1 MVQLIVPLTHEIFG
15 VERVDGGAV
24 EAHHNRMVTPNQWA
38 SKSSSRQSAIAEQV
52 VMSTP
57 FDLFSFLERGS
68 VFKYRSSIIFVLLNI
83 QKYIILL
90 MKCTPADG

>member
-1 MVQLIVPLTHEIFG
+1 VQLIVLLTHEIFR
-15 VERVDGGAV
+15 VERVDGGAI
-24 EAHHNRMVTPNQWA
+24 EAHHNTMVTPNRWA

-68 VFKYRSSIIFVLLNI
+68 IFKYSTDQVLSLF
-83 QKYIILL
+83 
-90 MKCTPADG
+90 C